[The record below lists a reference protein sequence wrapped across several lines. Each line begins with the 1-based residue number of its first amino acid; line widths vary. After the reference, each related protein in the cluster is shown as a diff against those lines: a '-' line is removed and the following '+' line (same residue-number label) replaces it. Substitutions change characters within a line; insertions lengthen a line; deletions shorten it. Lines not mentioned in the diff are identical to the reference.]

1 MSRRRGV
8 VLGAGGFLGAAWMLG
23 ALAAVQDATGWDT
36 RNADQLVG
44 TSAGSVLTALLR
56 SGVSVNELYD
66 AHNAEKVTER
76 LTALPDAP
84 APTLRLDLRDEP
96 CWPGLPQLGLGS
108 VPLVMRAAR
117 SPLRLRPGALCAGL
131 LPRGRRSLARIQSM
145 IDGAGPISG
154 WPNGTWVVA
163 MNYHTGARVAFGR
176 EGSPTASISRAVMA
190 SCAVPAW
197 YAPIRIEQVP
207 YVDGGVCSPYNAD
220 LLIGEEL
227 DEVFV
232 LAPMASL
239 EPDRPRTPLIW
250 LERLW
255 RRAATKRLHRE
266 LSALRASGTQVTVLA
281 PNATDLEV
289 MGANM
294 MDPARSHEVMRSARG
309 SVSARLAAGP
319 AVDEVLTDAA

>member
-23 ALAAVQDATGWDT
+23 ALAAVEDATGWDA
-36 RNADQLVG
+36 RDADQLVG

-66 AHNAEKVTER
+66 AHNAEAVTER

-84 APTLRLDLRDEP
+84 APSLRLDLSDEP

-117 SPLRLRPGALCAGL
+117 TPLRLRPGALCAGL

-154 WPNGTWVVA
+154 WPDGTWVVA

-176 EGSPTASISRAVMA
+176 DGSPTASVSQAVMA

-207 YVDGGVCSPYNAD
+207 YVDGGVCSPHNAD

-239 EPDRPRTPLIW
+239 EPDQPRTPLIW

-266 LSALRASGTQVTVLA
+266 LCALRASGTQVTVLA
-281 PNATDLEV
+281 PNATDLGV

-294 MDPARSHEVMRSARG
+294 MDPARSHEVMCSARG
-309 SVSARLAAGP
+309 SVSARLAAGT
-319 AVDEVLTDAA
+319 ATDDVLTDAA

>member
-8 VLGAGGFLGAAWMLG
+8 VLGAGGFLGAAWTLG
-23 ALAAVQDATGWDT
+23 ALAAVEDATGWDA
-36 RNADQLVG
+36 RESDQLVG

-66 AHNAEKVTER
+66 AHNAEAVTAK

-84 APTLRLDLRDEP
+84 APTLRLDVSGEP
-96 CWPGLPQLGLGS
+96 CWPGLPELGLGS

-117 SPLRLRPGALCAGL
+117 SPLRMRPGALCAAL
-131 LPRGRRSLARIQSM
+131 LPRGRRSLTRIQSM
-145 IDGAGPISG
+145 IDGVGPISG
-154 WPNGTWVVA
+154 WPDGTWVVA

-176 EGSPTASISRAVMA
+176 DGSPTASISQAVMA

-197 YAPIRIEQVP
+197 YAPIRIEHVP

-220 LLIGEEL
+220 LLIGEQL

-266 LSALRASGTQVTVLA
+266 LCALRASGTQVTVLA
-281 PNATDLEV
+281 PNATDLAV

-294 MDPARSHEVMRSARG
+294 MDPARSHEVMRSARD
-309 SVSARLAAGP
+309 SVSARLATGTAM
-319 AVDEVLTDAA
+319 DEVLTDAA